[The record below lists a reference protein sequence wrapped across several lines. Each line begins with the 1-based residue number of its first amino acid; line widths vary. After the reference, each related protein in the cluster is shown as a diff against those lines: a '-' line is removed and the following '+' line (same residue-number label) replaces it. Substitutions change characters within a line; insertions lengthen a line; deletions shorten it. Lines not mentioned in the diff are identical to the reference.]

1 MVQGLQG
8 QDSAVLTTE
17 GTDQAAVVD
26 KEISDS
32 RQKGDTLPEDSKNEG
47 GNITYPG
54 RKPSSSLKEE

>member
-8 QDSAVLTTE
+8 QDNVALTTE

-47 GNITYPG
+47 GNITYPE
-54 RKPSSSLKEE
+54 RKP

>member
-8 QDSAVLTTE
+8 QDNVALTTE

-47 GNITYPG
+47 GGNITYPE
-54 RKPSSSLKEE
+54 RKP